1 MKHQQSIKFET
12 PEKFYDAIYALTVK
26 GLTFEAYDADASM
39 CGTYLIVLTGGY

>member
-12 PEKFYDAIYALTVK
+12 AEKFYEAIAALVEK